1 MSQKVSS
8 DNLAKI
14 LPQRGPWH
22 TVTEKEEPANAKKT
36 FWRLVKY
43 IGKNQKILIALLF
56 IAIIGTLFGMAN
68 PAIIGK
74 IADTLL
80 LPQGKKGIDF
90 ILLLHLLELFVGVIL
105 GSAIMKYLQ
114 DILSA
119 MLSKETIRTLR
130 KDLFTATEKLPLSY
144 IDAHSHGDLMSRMT
158 NDVENISTTVSQT
171 LATLIS
177 SVITIFGTF
186 AIMLYYSP
194 LLTIITLA
202 TMFFTVFIAQ
212 TISSRMRKYFRLQQI
227 VLGELDGHVEE
238 TVTGYNTVLAFN
250 RQKQSSEEF
259 RKLSAALKTAGIK
272 ARTLGGMMGPLM
284 GFSGNM
290 TYVVVAVAGGILALK
305 GSISIGT
312 IQAFLLYVRQFSQPV
327 TQLANLYAQVQTAL
341 AGAERVFEILDS
353 PSENKGETHQ
363 FPNGV
368 AKGEFTL
375 NNVYFAYNP
384 NEPVLKNLNLKIK
397 QGEKIAIV
405 GKTGS
410 GKTTIVNLL
419 MRFYD
424 VNAGE
429 ILLDGYDLR
438 EYPLPSLRK
447 SIAIVLQET
456 VLFSDTVMANI
467 RYGNLAATDEE
478 VVQAAKV
485 ANAHRFIQQL
495 PKGYNTVL
503 SESGENLSSGQRQLL
518 AISRAVLA
526 NPPIL
531 ILDEATASVDTRTE
545 MNIQQAMIALMKGR
559 TSIIIAHRLSTIR
572 DADKIVVLDEG
583 KLVEMGHHNELLKN
597 HGAYYNLYN
606 QQFTTG
612 KVV

>member
-105 GSAIMKYLQ
+105 GSAIMKYFQ

-130 KDLFTATEKLPLSY
+130 KDLFAATEKLPLSY

-353 PSENKGETHQ
+353 PSEN
-363 FPNGV
+363 
-368 AKGEFTL
+368 
-375 NNVYFAYNP
+375 
-384 NEPVLKNLNLKIK
+384 
-397 QGEKIAIV
+397 
-405 GKTGS
+405 
-410 GKTTIVNLL
+410 
-419 MRFYD
+419 
-424 VNAGE
+424 
-429 ILLDGYDLR
+429 
-438 EYPLPSLRK
+438 
-447 SIAIVLQET
+447 
-456 VLFSDTVMANI
+456 
-467 RYGNLAATDEE
+467 
-478 VVQAAKV
+478 
-485 ANAHRFIQQL
+485 
-495 PKGYNTVL
+495 
-503 SESGENLSSGQRQLL
+503 
-518 AISRAVLA
+518 
-526 NPPIL
+526 
-531 ILDEATASVDTRTE
+531 
-545 MNIQQAMIALMKGR
+545 
-559 TSIIIAHRLSTIR
+559 
-572 DADKIVVLDEG
+572 
-583 KLVEMGHHNELLKN
+583 
-597 HGAYYNLYN
+597 
-606 QQFTTG
+606 TG
-612 KVV
+612 KNREFSTV

>member
-43 IGKNQKILIALLF
+43 IGKNQKILNALLF
-56 IAIIGTLFGMAN
+56 IAIIGILLGMAN

-105 GSAIMKYLQ
+105 GSAIMKYFQ

-353 PSENKGETHQ
+353 PSENTGKNRG

-375 NNVYFAYNP
+375 NNVYFAYNT
-384 NEPVLKNLNLKIK
+384 NEPVLKKLNLKIK

-545 MNIQQAMIALMKGR
+545 MNIQQAMIEV
-559 TSIIIAHRLSTIR
+559 LSGSYT
-572 DADKIVVLDEG
+572 DES
-583 KLVEMGHHNELLKN
+583 LLTPM
-597 HGAYYNLYN
+597 L
-606 QQFTTG
+606 Q
-612 KVV
+612 

>member
-1 MSQKVSS
+1 
-8 DNLAKI
+8 
-14 LPQRGPWH
+14 
-22 TVTEKEEPANAKKT
+22 
-36 FWRLVKY
+36 
-43 IGKNQKILIALLF
+43 
-56 IAIIGTLFGMAN
+56 
-68 PAIIGK
+68 
-74 IADTLL
+74 
-80 LPQGKKGIDF
+80 
-90 ILLLHLLELFVGVIL
+90 
-105 GSAIMKYLQ
+105 
-114 DILSA
+114 
-119 MLSKETIRTLR
+119 
-130 KDLFTATEKLPLSY
+130 
-144 IDAHSHGDLMSRMT
+144 
-158 NDVENISTTVSQT
+158 
-171 LATLIS
+171 
-177 SVITIFGTF
+177 
-186 AIMLYYSP
+186 
-194 LLTIITLA
+194 
-202 TMFFTVFIAQ
+202 
-212 TISSRMRKYFRLQQI
+212 
-227 VLGELDGHVEE
+227 
-238 TVTGYNTVLAFN
+238 
-250 RQKQSSEEF
+250 
-259 RKLSAALKTAGIK
+259 
-272 ARTLGGMMGPLM
+272 
-284 GFSGNM
+284 
-290 TYVVVAVAGGILALK
+290 
-305 GSISIGT
+305 
-312 IQAFLLYVRQFSQPV
+312 
-327 TQLANLYAQVQTAL
+327 
-341 AGAERVFEILDS
+341 
-353 PSENKGETHQ
+353 
-363 FPNGV
+363 
-368 AKGEFTL
+368 
-375 NNVYFAYNP
+375 
-384 NEPVLKNLNLKIK
+384 
-397 QGEKIAIV
+397 
-405 GKTGS
+405 
-410 GKTTIVNLL
+410 

-583 KLVEMGHHNELLKN
+583 KLVEMGHHNELLKK